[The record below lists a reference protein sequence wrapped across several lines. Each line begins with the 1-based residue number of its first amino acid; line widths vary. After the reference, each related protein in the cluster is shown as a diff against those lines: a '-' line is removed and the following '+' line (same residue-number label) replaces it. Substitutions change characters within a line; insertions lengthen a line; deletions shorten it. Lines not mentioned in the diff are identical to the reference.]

1 MKLKIKANAGSIFV
15 KNYYRGKKNYY
26 RGKKLDAFM
35 PSMTRKFAD
44 QITALQGME
53 IIVETKFLW
62 DDQFNTAPI
71 PGISEYGMRIT
82 DLERD
87 ESIIEEIIDD
97 VRPNRQKCPECRHY
111 LREMGENE
119 GTCYWCGVSL

>member
-1 MKLKIKANAGSIFV
+1 MKLKIKQDAGTIFV
-15 KNYYRGKKNYY
+15 KNYY